1 MQIDRFS
8 YLEIMPIELLGIIS
22 TLTDKPSLLAPVS
35 RKLSH
40 ASDVASGSLLTDL
53 FKKIKEANCSHT
65 NLCFAKKVDQMRT
78 NSKETNSE
86 IVRILYSLYLNAI
99 GKDEAKKICDQH
111 KGNILSIFLQMALK
125 TNELDKEN
133 DENLVKIWPKLLEEI
148 KKGKSTIGY
157 EFPSIISSKQEK
169 AIKTADQIRSWIEK
183 NSFKLFHISSL
194 SLDGLDIT
202 SIPREIITK
211 IPRLNQLNLF
221 NMKNMPKSSCQEIQK
236 KFQDAR
242 KQVNVIIS

>member
-8 YLEIMPIELLGIIS
+8 YLEILPIELLGIIS
-22 TLTDKPSLLAPVS
+22 TFTDKPSLLAPVS
-35 RKLSH
+35 RKLFY
-40 ASDVASGSLLTDL
+40 ASDEASGHLLTDL
-53 FKKIKEANCSHT
+53 FKKIKQTNCSRT
-65 NLCFAKKVDQMRT
+65 NLSFVKEVHKIKEAKK
-78 NSKETNSE
+78 SNSE
-86 IVRILYSLYLNAI
+86 IVGILYSLYLNAI
-99 GKDEAKKICDQH
+99 GKDEVKKACDQH
-111 KGNILSIFLQMALK
+111 KGNIPAIFLEMAMKL
-125 TNELDKEN
+125 NELDKEN

-157 EFPSIISSKQEK
+157 EFPSIISRKQEK

-194 SLDGLDIT
+194 CLDGLDIT
-202 SIPREIITK
+202 SIPPEIITK
-211 IPRLNQLNLF
+211 IPCLKQLNLF
-221 NMKNMPKSSCQEIQK
+221 NMKNLNKNSYQKIQQ